1 MLRETFPEVK
11 HSDARVVVSP
21 VPPLPTTTV
30 HSSPRGLILACINKL
45 ANSPYKR
52 ADSIAIRNSIKTDCP
67 SPSNPI
73 CDQYAEHY

>member
-1 MLRETFPEVK
+1 MASIFMLRETFPEVK

-21 VPPLPTTTV
+21 VPPLPTTIV

-52 ADSIAIRNSIKTDCP
+52 AGLQPRGGPARVN
-67 SPSNPI
+67 
-73 CDQYAEHY
+73 